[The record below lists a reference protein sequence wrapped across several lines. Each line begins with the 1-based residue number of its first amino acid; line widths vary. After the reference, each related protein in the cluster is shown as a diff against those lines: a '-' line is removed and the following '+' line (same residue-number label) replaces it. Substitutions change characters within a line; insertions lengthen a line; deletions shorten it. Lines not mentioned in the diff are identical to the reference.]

1 MKRLTK
7 AKTFFVNGQEYYTP
21 NTISLLDLLN
31 YFDYNSSLLVLEYNN
46 FICNRKNW
54 DKILISNNDKIEIVT
69 IVGGG

>member
-1 MKRLTK
+1 MSET
-7 AKTFFVNGQEYYTP
+7 KTFFLNGEEYYTL
-21 NTISLLDLLN
+21 NEISLLDLLN

-54 DKILISNNDKIEIVT
+54 DKILISNDDKIEIVT